1 MKEANYIDLGALS
14 LDIAPRWPLVK
25 YLKRLNKNNFNRVAD
40 FVGSALTPCR
50 KHRERLFAQSFC
62 KSIGVRVKQHPR

>member
-14 LDIAPRWPLVK
+14 LDIAPRWSLVK
-25 YLKRLNKNNFNRVAD
+25 YLKTLNKYNINRVAD

-50 KHRERLFAQSFC
+50 KNRERLFAQSFC
-62 KSIGVRVKQHPR
+62 KSIDVRVNQHPR